1 MVDLYING
9 PITVIIR
16 EEADPRVLAMLEAI
30 LAGQSADVAR
40 DAADMER
47 DLTRETELEAVLV
60 KSNDYANRLA
70 AAMNGVAADLQALK
84 DEVASG
90 TVSAA
95 AVSNLDAAINNIG
108 AIADAAEALD
118 SGFPVPDPTPTPT
131 PDEPTDVPPVDEAPG
146 TEPVP
151 TDGGDG
157 SADGGAGDVTGTGDA
172 TVPAGG
178 ANT

>member
-1 MVDLYING
+1 MVDVNFNG
-9 PITVIIR
+9 PITVIVR
-16 EEADPRVLAMLEAI
+16 EETDPRVISMLEAI
-30 LAGQSADVAR
+30 LAGQRADVIR

-47 DLTRETELEAVLV
+47 DLSRETELEAILV
-60 KSNDYANRLA
+60 KSNDYSNRLA
-70 AAMNGVAADLQALK
+70 GALAGVGADLQALK

-95 AVSNLDAAINNIG
+95 SVANLDAAIENIG

-118 SGFPVPDPTPTPT
+118 AGFPVVEPTPVPA
-131 PDEPTDVPPVDEAPG
+131 PEEPTEVPPVDEAPG

-151 TDGGDG
+151 TDGSGDG
-157 SADGGAGDVTGTGDA
+157 GTGDSTGTGDA
-172 TVPAGG
+172 TIPAGG